1 MSSMADKVMK
11 RVAAH
16 HRGRWVCSPKDFLDL
31 GSREAVDQALLR
43 LVKAGR
49 LRRVGRGLYDMPS
62 TTVVIPYHESG
73 VAGNDNTGLAIDG
86 AAATCTKPTRVRP
99 HATPAPPN
107 ARANVVS
114 PPHSEPDPRPNQ
126 RPDPRLTR
134 RPHQAPRRLEAQQT
148 AQRRAFFSTTTTS
161 AARTAL
167 NNANDH
173 IDKVT

>member
-1 MSSMADKVMK
+1 M
-11 RVAAH
+11 
-16 HRGRWVCSPKDFLDL
+16 F
-31 GSREAVDQALLR
+31 SRIWQLIF
-43 LVKAGR
+43 AG
-49 LRRVGRGLYDMPS
+49 PS
-62 TTVVIPYHESG
+62 TTVEIPYHESG

-148 AQRRAFFSTTTTS
+148 AQRRAFFSTTSTS

>member
-1 MSSMADKVMK
+1 MV
-11 RVAAH
+11 
-16 HRGRWVCSPKDFLDL
+16 PT
-31 GSREAVDQALLR
+31 
-43 LVKAGR
+43 
-49 LRRVGRGLYDMPS
+49 PS
-62 TTVVIPYHESG
+62 TTVEIPYHESG

-148 AQRRAFFSTTTTS
+148 AQRRAFFFHHHHVRRTHRTQQRQRPHRQGDVTVPARPTTNFVLIETHVILSRLKTRLDAPAVGPPPIPAS
-161 AARTAL
+161 PCPSHTL
-167 NNANDH
+167 
-173 IDKVT
+173 